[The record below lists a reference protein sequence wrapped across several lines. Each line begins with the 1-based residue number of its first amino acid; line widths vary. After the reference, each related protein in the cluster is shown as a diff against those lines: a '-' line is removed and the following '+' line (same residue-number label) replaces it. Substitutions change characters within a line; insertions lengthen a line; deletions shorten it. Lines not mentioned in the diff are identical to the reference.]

1 MSGAPPLLVF
11 ERPMPVSSI
20 RVAREFGFQSATQQ
34 VCRSNNWLVTKKTAA
49 AATTTSKPLSHY
61 SYKNLWNMGKLAVPK
76 EHTALF
82 YKAYLS
88 DFFNGWF
95 GAFTEN
101 PGEGCMPLYFDYD
114 LWSRDFPAEE
124 FWKSMELLEKT
135 EVMRFFPER
144 AATDAVFQSTVA
156 VSGVIDVCRDDG
168 TRWFKCGIHIYYPRL
183 FVTVDMALYIST
195 AVLAA
200 AEKMWPRSDMTWDK
214 QIDRGVYGPTRGL
227 RMVYMFK
234 AKPCPKC
241 SSGQQSESSGRGRPA
256 VRTDRCDA
264 CDGARVVSDTSASMY
279 APLYRVD
286 GTCARTAILPACR
299 NHPTLDLLLECSL
312 RAVYVPEPTE
322 GFYIYP
328 GAIPIPVFKTGG
340 TAAKDGGGI
349 SCSGEIQMANSSKTA
364 QEVISRDTPRWV
376 ILQQLVRRVDAMY
389 STLDIKSVF
398 KMKSRNSAY
407 KVFVGGKGSGY
418 CQNYGKDHRTATV
431 YFYVTKTGVT
441 QMCWCK
447 CDTLEHRVSGLRCR
461 DFRSKPVSLLQHEIS
476 ALFDT
481 ATAWGMS
488 AFTVPTKPTA
498 SATPTLAPLPSDTD
512 ADAFTK
518 SAGSALYFKDL
529 KKRQSDYFYGGSGA
543 GSISA
548 IVKTLDLRPLK
559 K

>member
-1 MSGAPPLLVF
+1 MSSAHPLLVF

-34 VCRSNNWLVTKKTAA
+34 VCRSNNWMVTKKTAA
-49 AATTTSKPLSHY
+49 AATSTTSKPLSHY
-61 SYKNLWNMGKLAVPK
+61 SYKNLWNMGKLAIPK

-114 LWSRDFPAEE
+114 LWSRDFPKEE
-124 FWKSMELLEKT
+124 FWKDMELLEKT

-144 AATDAVFQSTVA
+144 TATDAVFHSTVA
-156 VSGVIDVCRDDG
+156 TSGVIDVCGDDG

-183 FVTVDMALYIST
+183 FVTVDMALYVAT

-200 AEKMWPRSDMTWDK
+200 AEKMWPLSDMMWSK
-214 QIDRGVYGPTRGL
+214 QIDRGVYGPARGL

-241 SSGQQSESSGRGRPA
+241 SSRLLESAARGRSTL
-256 VRTDRCDA
+256 RTDRCDV

-286 GTCARTAILPACR
+286 GSCARTAILPACR
-299 NHPTLDLLLECSL
+299 NHPTLDLMLECSL
-312 RAVYVPEPTE
+312 RAVYVPEATE
-322 GFYIYP
+322 GFFIYP
-328 GAIPIPVFKTGG
+328 GAIPIPVFKTSMKEGS
-340 TAAKDGGGI
+340 GGI
-349 SCSGEIQMANSSKTA
+349 SCSGDTQMANSSKTA

-376 ILQQLVRRVDAMY
+376 VLQQLVRRVDTMY
-389 STLDIKSVF
+389 NTLDIKSAF
-398 KMKSRNSAY
+398 KMKSKNCAY
-407 KVFVGGKGSGY
+407 KVYVSGKGCGY

-431 YFYVTKTGVT
+431 YFYVTKSGAA

-447 CDTLEHRVSGLRCR
+447 CDTLEHRTSGMRCR
-461 DFRSKPVSLLQHEIS
+461 DFRAKQVPLLQHEIS

-488 AFTVPTKPTA
+488 AFTVPTAKA
-498 SATPTLAPLPSDTD
+498 AATPAHALTVSDTD

-529 KKRQSDYFYGGSGA
+529 KKRQSDYFYGGSGS

-548 IVKTLDLRPLK
+548 MAKTLDLRPLK